1 MNYAFR
7 IKFYLNQVGAISS
20 NNREE
25 HFLISN
31 DKSAK
36 IYCYEKMLSES
47 SEIYIHSDGYN
58 SEVEARL
65 EGEKV
70 KKSILIACS
79 MRRIFVDVG
88 KDRATSMLGEK
99 VKQKIWNEHQI
110 QIIDEVHG
118 LDVYDA
124 RKQTS
129 VIKGSSPSIILEN
142 SATDL
147 IKDIQSLFSTSV
159 RLNDKDLLA
168 FELYGASGFE
178 KSSRSKFLTLM
189 LAIESMMEQKKRSPK
204 IVRAIKDLIKS
215 LNAMD
220 LNGDEIESIKGSI
233 GDLEN
238 ESISKSGENL
248 ARSFLGSKKYN
259 EVEAPKFFRYCYKI
273 RSNLVHHGEPK
284 IPDHEFS
291 GLVATLEIFVH
302 DILESKIKVLANNC

>member
-1 MNYAFR
+1 
-7 IKFYLNQVGAISS
+7 
-20 NNREE
+20 
-25 HFLISN
+25 
-31 DKSAK
+31 
-36 IYCYEKMLSES
+36 
-47 SEIYIHSDGYN
+47 
-58 SEVEARL
+58 
-65 EGEKV
+65 
-70 KKSILIACS
+70 

-147 IKDIQSLFSTSV
+147 IKDIQSLFSTSAH
-159 RLNDKDLLA
+159 LNDKDLLA

-178 KSSRSKFLTLM
+178 KSSRSRFLTLI
-189 LAIESMMEQKKRSPK
+189 LAIESMIEQKEKSPI
-204 IVRAIKDLIKS
+204 IVKALEDFKKS
-215 LNAMD
+215 LAEMD
-220 LNGDEIESIKGSI
+220 LNRNEIKSINGGIPKLKDEIKSVNGGIDNLKK
-233 GDLEN
+233 
-238 ESISKSGENL
+238 ESISKSGGNL
-248 ARSFLGSKKYN
+248 SRTLLGSRKYKGR
-259 EVEAPKFFRYCYKI
+259 EPSKFFGYCYKI
-273 RSNLVHHGEPK
+273 RNNLVHYGKPK

-302 DILESKIKVLANNC
+302 DILKSKIKVLANNC